1 MNQYLLNRQYQ
12 QQASMQNQN
21 LTNQNQNFVYNQMQ
35 PQ

>member
-12 QQASMQNQN
+12 QASMQNQN
-21 LTNQNQNFVYNQMQ
+21 LNNQNQNFVYNQMQ

>member
-1 MNQYLLNRQYQ
+1 MNQYLLNRQFQ

-21 LTNQNQNFVYNQMQ
+21 LNNQNQNQNFVYNQ

>member
-21 LTNQNQNFVYNQMQ
+21 LTNQNQNFVYNQ